1 MLKRRFA
8 QANRPPQDT
17 SWCWLTAEML
27 ESPAWRALTGNAMK
41 VVLRIALEHLKHGGV
56 ENGLLPVVYRDFVR
70 WGVRRNAIREA
81 IVVAINLGW
90 IDKTSTGEVPW
101 HGDIRRPSTFALTWL
116 PRHNGTLA
124 SNRWTRI
131 KSDAHAKALI
141 RAAKA
146 ELAQVRRLPA
156 FYNRQRKQTPSPEN
170 VTWPGDGLDTCPGHD
185 ALVGESKSPE
195 SPNNDRRT
203 PFYISAR
210 SPPGQSSHPSNPNS
224 TSPGQLPDACKPE
237 KSDAV
242 SEVEPIHDRGEG
254 GS

>member
-1 MLKRRFA
+1 MSKRRFA
-8 QANRPPQDT
+8 QANRPPEGT

-56 ENGLLPVVYRDFVR
+56 ENGLLPVTYHDFVR

-116 PRHNGTLA
+116 PRHNGALA
-124 SNRWTRI
+124 SRRWIRI
-131 KSDAHAKALI
+131 KSDADAKEAI

-146 ELAQVRRLPA
+146 ELAQARRRPA
-156 FYNRQRKQTPSPEN
+156 FFNRQKKQTPTPHN
-170 VTWPGDGLDTCPGHD
+170 VTWPGDDHDTCSGRDP
-185 ALVGESKSPE
+185 LSGESKSHE
-195 SPNNDRRT
+195 SPSNDCGT

-210 SPPGQSSHPSNPNS
+210 SPPQLSSDPFDLVDP
-224 TSPGQLPDACKPE
+224 T
-237 KSDAV
+237 DAV
-242 SEVEPIHDRGEG
+242 NLTEAEPIRPEREG

>member
-1 MLKRRFA
+1 
-8 QANRPPQDT
+8 
-17 SWCWLTAEML
+17 ML

-56 ENGLLPVVYRDFVR
+56 ENGLLPVTYQNFVQ

-101 HGDIRRPSTFALTWL
+101 RGDIRRPSTFALTWL

-131 KSDAHAKALI
+131 KSDADAKAAI

-156 FYNRQRKQTPSPEN
+156 FFNRQKTQTPSTEN
-170 VTWPGDGLDTCPGHD
+170 VTWPGDGSDTCSGND
-185 ALVGESKSPE
+185 ALSDLSKSRQ
-195 SPNNDRRT
+195 STSNDCDT
-203 PFYISAR
+203 PFYISAS
-210 SPPGQSSHPSNPNS
+210 SPPQLSSDPFDLVEPNGSSAEQISNER
-224 TSPGQLPDACKPE
+224 KPE
-237 KSDAV
+237 QSAV
-242 SEVEPIHDRGEG
+242 NPTEAEPIRKERQG

>member
-1 MLKRRFA
+1 MKRRFA
-8 QANRPPQDT
+8 QANRPPEGT

-56 ENGLLPVVYRDFVR
+56 ENGLLPVTYQDFVR

-101 HGDIRRPSTFALTWL
+101 HGDIRRPSAFALTWL

-124 SNRWTRI
+124 SNRWTHI
-131 KSDAHAKALI
+131 KSDAHAKAAT

-156 FYNRQRKQTPSPEN
+156 FFNRQKKQTPTPKS
-170 VTWPGDGLDTCPGHD
+170 VTWSGDGSDTCSGND
-185 ALVGESKSPE
+185 ALSGQSKSPQ
-195 SPNNDRRT
+195 STSNDCDT

-210 SPPGQSSHPSNPNS
+210 SHLNRTSAVLNPR
-224 TSPGQLPDACKPE
+224 KP
-237 KSDAV
+237 KQSDAV
-242 SEVEPIHDRGEG
+242 NLTEPDHDKGEG

>member
-1 MLKRRFA
+1 MKRRFA

-17 SWCWLTAEML
+17 SWCWLTGEML

-41 VVLRIALEHLKHGGV
+41 VVLRIALEHLRHGGV
-56 ENGLLPVVYRDFVR
+56 GNGLLPVTYQDFVR

-116 PRHNGTLA
+116 PQHNGAPA

-131 KSDAHAKALI
+131 KSDADAKAAI
-141 RAAKA
+141 KAAKA

-156 FYNRQRKQTPSPEN
+156 FFNRQRKQTPTPKSL
-170 VTWPGDGLDTCPGHD
+170 TWSGDGSDTCPGND
-185 ALVGESKSPE
+185 PLSGESNSPQ
-195 SPNNDRRT
+195 STSNDCDT

-210 SPPGQSSHPSNPNS
+210 SHPNRTSAVPPPPKPDQSNAATPIEPHPN
-224 TSPGQLPDACKPE
+224 
-237 KSDAV
+237 
-242 SEVEPIHDRGEG
+242 
-254 GS
+254 